1 MSHGLVEKA
10 SKETVSATSGGYLA
24 PFPPRTVDL
33 ESQRRPSTLHDS
45 VELERINTSR
55 LQQQLTVGSNRSRI
69 PREQWLPMGAGKD
82 YPPPLPDAEEYV
94 VEFEGSDDP
103 MHPQNWPMRRRVLIG
118 SLLTFCALVTAYVSA
133 IFATASEGVMK
144 EFGFGKEV
152 AALGTTLY
160 VLGFSAGP
168 TIWAPASELIGR
180 RWPMLVGMFGFD
192 IFTIACATAKD
203 TQTIMLTRFFAG
215 FCAASVIALVPAS
228 LSDLFNNHHRGVA
241 IAVYTM
247 SVFTGPF
254 TAPFI
259 GGFTAESYLGWRW
272 TFYIPAFVGF
282 FSLILMAL
290 FAQETYA
297 PVVLMQKAAILR
309 RQTRNWGI
317 HARQDEHE
325 IDFRE
330 LVTKNLARPFLI
342 LFTEPIAFLLTLY
355 MSFIYGLAYALLS
368 AYPIVFQGTYGM
380 TGGVSGLPFIGLIIG
395 EIAGSSFV
403 LSLQKSYSRKLEANS
418 NVPVPEWRLPPC
430 IVGGVAFA
438 GGLFWFGWTGWNP
451 SIHWMAPTA
460 AGVLVGFGI
469 TSIFMQ
475 GFNYLLDS
483 YLNFLSKWIRV
494 DGNIPTTQLE
504 DFKFWVQ
511 YAAATYCP
519 NNYVAK
525 DGEKLNCSVGN
536 CPDVEAAGSTVK
548 LSFSD
553 DTITDTAGF
562 VAVDNTNKAIV
573 VAFRGSYSIRNWVT
587 DATFPQ
593 TDPGLC
599 DGCKAELG
607 FWTAWKVV
615 RDRIIKTLDELKP
628 EHSDYKIVVV
638 GHSLGAAIASLAAA
652 DLRTKNYDAI
662 LYAYAA
668 PRVANKPLAEFITN
682 QGNNYRFTHNDDP
695 VPKLPLL
702 TMGYVHISPEYYITA
717 PDNTTVTDNQVTV
730 LDGYVNF
737 KGNTGTSGGLPDLLA
752 FHSHVWYFIHAD
764 ACKGPGLPLR

>member
-180 RWPMLVGMFGFD
+180 RWPMLIGMFGFD

-290 FAQETYA
+290 FAQETYV

-460 AGVLVGFGI
+460 AGVMVGFGI

-483 YLNFLSKWIRV
+483 YLNFAASAFAANTMMRSMVGACFPLFTRQMFNDLGIQWAGTLLGCIAV
-494 DGNIPTTQLE
+494 VMIPIPVLFLVFGPRLRQRSRL
-504 DFKFWVQ
+504 
-511 YAAATYCP
+511 APAM
-519 NNYVAK
+519 
-525 DGEKLNCSVGN
+525 G
-536 CPDVEAAGSTVK
+536 VK
-548 LSFSD
+548 Q
-553 DTITDTAGF
+553 A
-562 VAVDNTNKAIV
+562 
-573 VAFRGSYSIRNWVT
+573 
-587 DATFPQ
+587 
-593 TDPGLC
+593 
-599 DGCKAELG
+599 
-607 FWTAWKVV
+607 
-615 RDRIIKTLDELKP
+615 
-628 EHSDYKIVVV
+628 
-638 GHSLGAAIASLAAA
+638 
-652 DLRTKNYDAI
+652 
-662 LYAYAA
+662 
-668 PRVANKPLAEFITN
+668 
-682 QGNNYRFTHNDDP
+682 
-695 VPKLPLL
+695 
-702 TMGYVHISPEYYITA
+702 
-717 PDNTTVTDNQVTV
+717 
-730 LDGYVNF
+730 
-737 KGNTGTSGGLPDLLA
+737 
-752 FHSHVWYFIHAD
+752 
-764 ACKGPGLPLR
+764 